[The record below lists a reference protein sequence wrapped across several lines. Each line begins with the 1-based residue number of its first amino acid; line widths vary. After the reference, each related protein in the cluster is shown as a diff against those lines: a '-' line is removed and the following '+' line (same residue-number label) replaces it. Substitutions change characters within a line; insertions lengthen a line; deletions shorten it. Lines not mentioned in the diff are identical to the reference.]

1 MECCARCRALPLC
14 CLLTSPSFELS
25 VALCQAQKQ
34 ERIAKEA
41 AARREAEELKLAM
54 AREEQEKQNRRAAR
68 EMAAAKEAFAQ
79 AKRLEA
85 QRNRS
90 SRESEMLEV
99 SPAP

>member
-1 MECCARCRALPLC
+1 ME
-14 CLLTSPSFELS
+14 
-25 VALCQAQKQ
+25 
-34 ERIAKEA
+34 EA

-99 SPAP
+99 SPTP